1 MPTSSAAL
9 PASPRARRSRSVV
22 AELEGGLLRSAD
34 TFPYFMLVAFEA
46 SGLPRFVLL
55 LALWPLLRLL
65 ELACRRGD
73 LALRA
78 AAFVATVG
86 VPRAEVEAVSRAVL
100 PKFMADDVDPAAWAA
115 FGSCEGRRVVV
126 TRMPRVMVER
136 FAKEHLGAHAV
147 VGCDLEY
154 SRLRRS
160 TGLLKGA
167 GHENVATRV
176 QALFAGDDRPDL
188 AIGGSEMASSFL
200 TFCKEQLRPP
210 FTAEHETN
218 AKPFRPV
225 IFHDGRLVCRPTP
238 FMSLVV
244 ILWLP
249 LGVLMA
255 FVRIAVGLMV
265 PIWTIPYI
273 APVFGGAVIIHG
285 RAPPPVRASSDAAA
299 DDDSDDASGVLFVCT
314 HRTLMD
320 PVVLATVLGR
330 RVAAVTYSISR
341 LSEILSP
348 IPTVRL
354 TRDRD
359 VDAARMR
366 AELARGDVAV
376 CPEGTTCREPFL
388 LRFSKL
394 FAELSDRIVPVAM
407 NYRVGLFHPTTA
419 RGWKAMDPIF
429 FFMNP
434 RPVYEVTFLN
444 QLPAEATCA
453 AGKSPVDVANY
464 VQRILAATLGF
475 ECTTL
480 TRKDKYTVLAGN
492 DGSVNAKPAAAGKPA
507 WQSRVKEVLGF
518 LLH

>member
-1 MPTSSAAL
+1 MVTTPSSSPP
-9 PASPRARRSRSVV
+9 PAPAPARGRRSVV
-22 AELEGGLLRSAD
+22 AELEGALLRGAD

-46 SGLPRFVLL
+46 SGLPRFAAL
-55 LALWPLLRLL
+55 LALWPLLRVL
-65 ELACRRGD
+65 ELLGRRD
-73 LALRA
+73 VALRA
-78 AAFVATVG
+78 AALVATAG
-86 VPRAEVEAVSRAVL
+86 VPRAEVEAVARAVL
-100 PKFMADDVDPAAWAA
+100 PKFMADDVDRAAWAA

-126 TRMPRVMVER
+126 TRMPRAMVEP
-136 FAKEHLGAHAV
+136 FARDHLGAHEV
-147 VGCDLEY
+147 VGGELEY

-160 TGLLKGA
+160 TGLVRGGGA
-167 GHENVATRV
+167 ADRV
-176 QALFAGDDRPDL
+176 RALFDDGDRPDL
-188 AIGGSEMASSFL
+188 GIGRPETARDFL
-200 TFCKEQLRPP
+200 TFCKEQLQPP
-210 FTAEHETN
+210 FTRGDVAGQP
-218 AKPFRPV
+218 AAPPFRPV

-238 FMSLVV
+238 FMSLV
-244 ILWLP
+244 ILLWLP
-249 LGVLMA
+249 LGVLVA

-265 PIWTIPYI
+265 PIWTIPHI
-273 APVFGGAVIIHG
+273 APVFGGAVLMRG
-285 RAPPPVRASSDAAA
+285 RPPPPVGEGSP
-299 DDDSDDASGVLFVCT
+299 SGVLFVCT

-341 LSEILSP
+341 LSEVLSP

-366 AELARGDVAV
+366 AELAAGDVAV

-388 LRFSKL
+388 LRFSAL

-475 ECTTL
+475 ECTSL
-480 TRKDKYTVLAGN
+480 TRRDKYRVLAGN
-492 DGSVNAKPAAAGKPA
+492 DGIVNAKTAAAAAPA
-507 WQSRVKEVLGF
+507 WQQRVKEVLGF